1 MPDHTTSNADE
12 IDRLLGELMTTFDLT
27 RVGSS
32 GQELG
37 RDMVAI
43 TALGIVDRT
52 LGNQQDVDGEPLAE
66 NRGEYKKRKDRKG
79 LPVGVGLAEQSG
91 DRMLSLPQITGEVT
105 VEPEQAT
112 MTYGQSEAARRKSQW
127 FTAGSDGSQGIE
139 PSGAKNQPSRPFFA
153 LDQYIEAE
161 LVDLCDQLA
170 EDFLT
175 KLAQGGA

>member
-1 MPDHTTSNADE
+1 MPDHATSNLDE
-12 IDRLLGELMTTFDLT
+12 VDRLLGELMQTFDLT

-37 RDMVAI
+37 RDMVAVA
-43 TALGIVDRT
+43 ALGIVDRT
-52 LGNQQDVDGEPLAE
+52 LGNQQDADGEPIAE
-66 NRGEYKKRKDRKG
+66 NRGEYRKRKDKRG

-91 DRMLSLPQITGEVT
+91 DRMLSLPQITGEVS
-105 VEPEQAT
+105 VEPELCS
-112 MTYGQSEAARRKSQW
+112 MTYGQSEAAKRKGMW

-139 PSGAKNQPSRPFFA
+139 PSGAKNQPARPFYA
-153 LDQYIEAE
+153 LDEYIEAE
-161 LVDLCDQLA
+161 LVDLCDQHA